1 MGKKADKSGYIKL
14 DGEIGEEEIG
24 SSFYVYYL
32 TCFATIGGL
41 LFGYDTGI
49 ISGSLLLI
57 GDLWQLETIWKEA
70 IVSATIGAAAVFALL
85 AGYLTDLLGR
95 KRVIML
101 ASFVFTAGAIIMAVA
116 KGIIVLLVGRLIV
129 GVGIGFASMSI
140 PVYVAEASPSII
152 RGRLVTL
159 NQLSITIGILVS
171 SIVGGIFSTD
181 KENGWRYMLGLA
193 GVPSTIQFVGFFFL
207 PESPRWLVSRNRQE
221 QARNALC
228 KIRGM
233 TNIDTELNE
242 IILSVEKDRNI
253 QAANG
258 GRLAIV
264 RVFTTQPV
272 RRALVLG
279 CTLQILQQL
288 CGINTVIYYSASI
301 LKLAG
306 FPTNLAI
313 WLVCVPNAVNFLA
326 TFIGIGLVEKMGR
339 RILTLIS
346 LIGVMIS
353 LVVLAVGFQL
363 SSIHTPSINATAID
377 SLDENASMQA
387 CAIYRTCE
395 ACVDNTN
402 CGFCYEDGRPL
413 TTGTCLDVD
422 ATYPEK
428 YAMSS
433 SRCNSNSS
441 DAESSDRKFR
451 WDYSYCPSDYAWMA
465 VLGLALFVL
474 GFAPGLG
481 PMPWT
486 INSEIYPLWARSTC
500 VSLATMTNW
509 VFNLIVSL
517 TFLTLTEKL
526 TKYGTF
532 WLFCG
537 ISLLGFIWLFFVLP
551 ETKNKTLEEVEELF
565 MSEEYKKLHKRD
577 KVIDGTKGITMY
589 EVISDSF

>member
-1 MGKKADKSGYIKL
+1 MAEKAEKNGSTKYDAEMVL
-14 DGEIGEEEIG
+14 EEKG

-57 GDLWQLETIWKEA
+57 GDLWKLETIWKEA

-95 KRVIML
+95 KKVIML

-116 KGIIVLLVGRLIV
+116 KGIVVLLVGRLIV
-129 GVGIGFASMSI
+129 GVGIG
-140 PVYVAEASPSII
+140 E
-152 RGRLVTL
+152 
-159 NQLSITIGILVS
+159 
-171 SIVGGIFSTD
+171 
-181 KENGWRYMLGLA
+181 YMLGLA
-193 GVPSTIQFVGFFFL
+193 GVPSVIQFIGFFFL

-221 QARNALC
+221 QARKALS

-233 TNIDTELNE
+233 NNVDTELNE
-242 IILSVEKDRNI
+242 IILSVEEDRKI
-253 QAANG
+253 QAATG
-258 GRLAIV
+258 DRLAIV

-279 CTLQILQQL
+279 CTLQLFQQL

-306 FPTNLAI
+306 FPTEMAI
-313 WLVCVPNAVNFLA
+313 WLVCVPNAVNCLA

-346 LIGVMIS
+346 LLGVMIA
-353 LVVLAVGFQL
+353 LIVLAVGFQL
-363 SSIHTPSINATAID
+363 SSIHTPSINTTATV
-377 SLDENASMQA
+377 SLDGSASSGICM
-387 CAIYRTCE
+387 TFDKCE
-395 ACVDNTN
+395 ACVDRKE
-402 CGFCYEDGRPL
+402 CGFCYTIEDL
-413 TTGTCLDVD
+413 QTTGTCLNVD
-422 ATYPEK
+422 DTFPER
-428 YAMSS
+428 YANVSS
-433 SRCNSNSS
+433 ARCNSANVYDLERSK
-441 DAESSDRKFR
+441 RIYR
-451 WDYSYCPSDYAWMA
+451 WADSYCPSDYTWMA

-500 VSLATMTNW
+500 VSMATVTNW

-517 TFLTLTEKL
+517 TFLTLTETI

-565 MSEEYKKLHKRD
+565 MSKEYRKLHKRENFHD
-577 KVIDGTKGITMY
+577 VTKDTKEQDHSPHKVVTEPTKQDHSSDDVIKDSLKENHQYGVNSDSNGTK
-589 EVISDSF
+589 F